1 VVIHNQNVISLEC
14 VSKVYSGNTHALRDV
29 SLHVGAGEIFGL
41 LGPNGA
47 GKSTL
52 VKVLLTVVKPTV
64 ARGEMLGKAIGDKKT
79 LARVGYLPEQHRLAP
94 YLTARQAVEFVAALS
109 GVDRATRKKRAAEL
123 LDRVGLSKWIDRRVN
138 VFSKGMRQRA
148 GLAAALVNDPQ
159 IVFLDEPTDG
169 VDPVGRV
176 EIRDLLIQMR
186 REGRTVFLNS
196 HLLGEAEQVCDRV
209 AILVQGRVVKQGR
222 MDDLQ
227 NEGSRQEL
235 TVRWGGAG
243 RSSGTSSGTSFGN
256 GAHSRVG
263 ADEHTAMNVGASAE
277 VAGNG
282 AAIGKSLPFRGMNIA
297 PTMLADGTHLYVFA
311 DVDAAAAQPALD
323 AARAAGGEII
333 SLIPM
338 RQRLE
343 ELFMKIVVDPLTGKA
358 PPPGAGS

>member
-1 VVIHNQNVISLEC
+1 VVSQNQNVISLEC
-14 VSKVYSGNTHALRDV
+14 VSKVYGGNTHALRDV
-29 SLHVGAGEIFGL
+29 SLNVGAGEIFGL

-52 VKVLLTVVKPTV
+52 VKVLLTVVKPTL
-64 ARGEMLGKAIGDKKT
+64 ARGQMLGKPIGDKKT

-227 NEGSRQEL
+227 REGSRQEL
-235 TVRWGGAG
+235 IVRWSGSGVSAGSNSQMGVGLGAE
-243 RSSGTSSGTSFGN
+243 GTLNS
-256 GAHSRVG
+256 A
-263 ADEHTAMNVGASAE
+263 ASA
-277 VAGNG
+277 
-282 AAIGKSLPFRGMNIA
+282 KSLPFRGMNIS
-297 PTMLADGTHLYVFA
+297 PTITADGNHQYVFG
-311 DVDAAAAQPALD
+311 DVDASAAQPALD
-323 AARAAGGEII
+323 AVRAAGGEII

-338 RQRLE
+338 HQRLE
-343 ELFMKIVVDPLTGKA
+343 ELFMKIVIDPATGKA

>member
-1 VVIHNQNVISLEC
+1 VISLEC
-14 VSKVYSGNTHALRDV
+14 VSKVYGGNTHALREV
-29 SLHVGAGEIFGL
+29 SLKVGAGEIFGL

-52 VKVLLTVVKPTV
+52 VKVLLTVVKPSV
-64 ARGEMLGKAIGDKKT
+64 ARGEMLGQPIGDKKT

-123 LDRVGLSKWIDRRVN
+123 LERVGLSKWMDRRVN

-159 IVFLDEPTDG
+159 IIFLDEPTDG

-209 AILVQGRVVKQGR
+209 AILVQGRVVKQGS
-222 MDDLQ
+222 MADLQ
-227 NEGSRQEL
+227 KEGSRQEL
-235 TVRWGGAG
+235 TVRWGA
-243 RSSGTSSGTSFGN
+243 
-256 GAHSRVG
+256 
-263 ADEHTAMNVGASAE
+263 ASARP
-277 VAGNG
+277 
-282 AAIGKSLPFRGMNIA
+282 LPFRGINIE
-297 PTMLADGTHLYVFA
+297 PTVNVDGSHQYVFS
-311 DVDAAAAQPALD
+311 DLDTAAAQPALD
-323 AARAAGGEII
+323 AARAMGGEII

-343 ELFMKIVVDPLTGKA
+343 ELFMKIVVDPTTGKA

>member
-1 VVIHNQNVISLEC
+1 MVSQNQNVISLEC
-14 VSKVYSGNTHALRDV
+14 VSKVYGGNTHALRDV
-29 SLHVGAGEIFGL
+29 SLNVGAGEIFGL

-64 ARGEMLGKAIGDKKT
+64 ARGEMLGKPIGDKKT
-79 LARVGYLPEQHRLAP
+79 LARIGYLPEQHRLAP

-109 GVDRATRKKRAAEL
+109 GVDRTTRKKRTAEL

-227 NEGSRQEL
+227 REGSRQEL
-235 TVRWGGAG
+235 IVRWNNSGVNAGSNSQIGVGLGAEA
-243 RSSGTSSGTSFGN
+243 TLN
-256 GAHSRVG
+256 NA
-263 ADEHTAMNVGASAE
+263 ASA
-277 VAGNG
+277 
-282 AAIGKSLPFRGMNIA
+282 KSLPFRGMNIS
-297 PTMLADGTHLYVFA
+297 PTITADGNHQYVFG
-311 DVDAAAAQPALD
+311 DVDTSAAQPALD
-323 AARAAGGEII
+323 AVRAAGGEII

-338 RQRLE
+338 HQRLE
-343 ELFMKIVVDPLTGKA
+343 ELFMKIVIDPATGKA

>member
-1 VVIHNQNVISLEC
+1 VVSQNQNVISLEC
-14 VSKVYSGNTHALRDV
+14 VSKMYRGNTHALREV

-52 VKVLLTVVKPTV
+52 VKVLLTVVKPSV
-64 ARGEMLGKAIGDKKT
+64 ARGEMLGRPIGYKKT
-79 LARVGYLPEQHRLAP
+79 LAQVGYLPEQHRLAP

-123 LDRVGLSKWIDRRVN
+123 LDRVGLSKWMDRRVN

-159 IVFLDEPTDG
+159 IIFLDEPTDG

-209 AILVQGRVVKQGR
+209 AILVQGRVVKQGS
-222 MDDLQ
+222 MVDLQ
-227 NEGSRQEL
+227 KEGSRQEL
-235 TVRWGGAG
+235 TVRWGA
-243 RSSGTSSGTSFGN
+243 
-256 GAHSRVG
+256 
-263 ADEHTAMNVGASAE
+263 ASARP
-277 VAGNG
+277 
-282 AAIGKSLPFRGMNIA
+282 LPFRGMNIA
-297 PTMLADGTHLYVFA
+297 PTVNADGSHQYVFS
-311 DVDAAAAQPALD
+311 DLDTAAAQPALD
-323 AARAAGGEII
+323 AARAVGGEII

-338 RQRLE
+338 RQGLE
-343 ELFMKIVVDPLTGKA
+343 ELFMKIVVDPTTGKA

>member
-1 VVIHNQNVISLEC
+1 MISLEC
-14 VSKVYSGNTHALRDV
+14 VSKVYGGNTHALREV
-29 SLHVGAGEIFGL
+29 SLKVGAGEIFGL

-52 VKVLLTVVKPTV
+52 VKVLLTVVKPSV
-64 ARGEMLGKAIGDKKT
+64 ARGEMLGQPIGDKKT

-123 LDRVGLSKWIDRRVN
+123 LDRVGLSKWMDRRVN

-159 IVFLDEPTDG
+159 IIFLDEPTDG

-209 AILVQGRVVKQGR
+209 AILVQGRVVKQGS
-222 MDDLQ
+222 MADLQ
-227 NEGSRQEL
+227 KEGSRQEL
-235 TVRWGGAG
+235 TVRWGA
-243 RSSGTSSGTSFGN
+243 
-256 GAHSRVG
+256 
-263 ADEHTAMNVGASAE
+263 ASARP
-277 VAGNG
+277 
-282 AAIGKSLPFRGMNIA
+282 LPFRGMNIA
-297 PTMLADGTHLYVFA
+297 PTVNADGSHQYVFS
-311 DVDAAAAQPALD
+311 DLDTAAAQPALD
-323 AARAAGGEII
+323 AARAVGGEII

-338 RQRLE
+338 RQGLE
-343 ELFMKIVVDPLTGKA
+343 ELFMKIVVDPTTGKA

>member
-1 VVIHNQNVISLEC
+1 MVSQNQNVISLEC
-14 VSKVYSGNTHALRDV
+14 VSKVYGGNTHALREV
-29 SLHVGAGEIFGL
+29 SLKVGAGEIFGL

-52 VKVLLTVVKPTV
+52 VKVLLTVVKPSV
-64 ARGEMLGKAIGDKKT
+64 ARGEMLGQPIGDKKT

-123 LDRVGLSKWIDRRVN
+123 LERVGLSKWMDRRVN

-159 IVFLDEPTDG
+159 IIFLDEPTDG

-209 AILVQGRVVKQGR
+209 AILVQGRVVKQGS
-222 MDDLQ
+222 MADLQ
-227 NEGSRQEL
+227 KEGSRQEL
-235 TVRWGGAG
+235 TVRWGA
-243 RSSGTSSGTSFGN
+243 
-256 GAHSRVG
+256 
-263 ADEHTAMNVGASAE
+263 ASARP
-277 VAGNG
+277 
-282 AAIGKSLPFRGMNIA
+282 LPFRGMNIA
-297 PTMLADGTHLYVFA
+297 PTVNADGSHQYVFS
-311 DVDAAAAQPALD
+311 DLETAAAQPALD
-323 AARAAGGEII
+323 AARAVGGEII

-338 RQRLE
+338 RQGLE
-343 ELFMKIVVDPLTGKA
+343 ELFMKVVVDPTTGKA

>member
-1 VVIHNQNVISLEC
+1 M
-14 VSKVYSGNTHALRDV
+14 YRGNTHALREV
-29 SLHVGAGEIFGL
+29 SLKVGAGEIFGL

-52 VKVLLTVVKPTV
+52 VKVLLTVVKPSV
-64 ARGEMLGKAIGDKKT
+64 ARGEMLGRPIGDKKT

-123 LDRVGLSKWIDRRVN
+123 LDRVGLSKWMDRRVN

-159 IVFLDEPTDG
+159 IIFLDEPTDG

-209 AILVQGRVVKQGR
+209 AILVQGRVVKQGS
-222 MDDLQ
+222 MVDLQ
-227 NEGSRQEL
+227 KEGSRQEL
-235 TVRWGGAG
+235 TVRWGA
-243 RSSGTSSGTSFGN
+243 
-256 GAHSRVG
+256 
-263 ADEHTAMNVGASAE
+263 ASARP
-277 VAGNG
+277 
-282 AAIGKSLPFRGMNIA
+282 LPFRGMNIA
-297 PTMLADGTHLYVFA
+297 PTVNADGSHQYVFS
-311 DVDAAAAQPALD
+311 DLDTAAAQPALD
-323 AARAAGGEII
+323 AARAVGGEII

-338 RQRLE
+338 RQGLE
-343 ELFMKIVVDPLTGKA
+343 ELFMKIVVDPTTGKA

>member
-1 VVIHNQNVISLEC
+1 M
-14 VSKVYSGNTHALRDV
+14 YGGNTHALREV

-52 VKVLLTVVKPTV
+52 VKVLLTVVKPSV
-64 ARGEMLGKAIGDKKT
+64 ARGEMLGQPIGDKKT

-123 LDRVGLSKWIDRRVN
+123 LDRVGLSKWMDRRVN

-159 IVFLDEPTDG
+159 IIFLDEPTDG

-209 AILVQGRVVKQGR
+209 AILVQGRVVKQGS
-222 MDDLQ
+222 MADLQ
-227 NEGSRQEL
+227 KEGSRQEL
-235 TVRWGGAG
+235 TVRWGA
-243 RSSGTSSGTSFGN
+243 
-256 GAHSRVG
+256 
-263 ADEHTAMNVGASAE
+263 ASARP
-277 VAGNG
+277 
-282 AAIGKSLPFRGMNIA
+282 LPFRGMNIA
-297 PTMLADGTHLYVFA
+297 PTVNADGSHQYVFS
-311 DVDAAAAQPALD
+311 DLETAAAQPALD
-323 AARAAGGEII
+323 AARAVGGEII

-338 RQRLE
+338 RQGLE
-343 ELFMKIVVDPLTGKA
+343 ELFMKIVVDPTTGKA

>member
-1 VVIHNQNVISLEC
+1 M
-14 VSKVYSGNTHALRDV
+14 YGGNTHALREV

-52 VKVLLTVVKPTV
+52 VKVLLTVVKPSV
-64 ARGEMLGKAIGDKKT
+64 ARGEMLGQPIGDKKT

-109 GVDRATRKKRAAEL
+109 GVDRVTRKKRAAEL
-123 LDRVGLSKWIDRRVN
+123 LDRVGLSKWMDRRVN

-159 IVFLDEPTDG
+159 IIFLDEPTDG

-209 AILVQGRVVKQGR
+209 AILVQGRVVKQGS
-222 MDDLQ
+222 MADLQ
-227 NEGSRQEL
+227 KEGSRQEL
-235 TVRWGGAG
+235 TVRWGA
-243 RSSGTSSGTSFGN
+243 
-256 GAHSRVG
+256 
-263 ADEHTAMNVGASAE
+263 ASARP
-277 VAGNG
+277 
-282 AAIGKSLPFRGMNIA
+282 LPFRGMNIA
-297 PTMLADGTHLYVFA
+297 PTVNADGSHQYVFS
-311 DVDAAAAQPALD
+311 DLETAAAQPALD
-323 AARAAGGEII
+323 AARAVGGEII

-338 RQRLE
+338 RQGLE
-343 ELFMKIVVDPLTGKA
+343 ELFMKIVVDPTTGKA

>member
-1 VVIHNQNVISLEC
+1 M
-14 VSKVYSGNTHALRDV
+14 YGGNTHALREV

-52 VKVLLTVVKPTV
+52 VKVLLTVVKPSV
-64 ARGEMLGKAIGDKKT
+64 ARGEMLGQPIGDKKT

-123 LDRVGLSKWIDRRVN
+123 LDRVGLSKWMDRRVN

-159 IVFLDEPTDG
+159 IIFLDEPTDG

-209 AILVQGRVVKQGR
+209 AILVQGRVVKQGS
-222 MDDLQ
+222 MADLQ
-227 NEGSRQEL
+227 KEGSRQEL
-235 TVRWGGAG
+235 TVRWGA
-243 RSSGTSSGTSFGN
+243 
-256 GAHSRVG
+256 
-263 ADEHTAMNVGASAE
+263 ASARP
-277 VAGNG
+277 
-282 AAIGKSLPFRGMNIA
+282 LPFRGMNIA
-297 PTMLADGTHLYVFA
+297 PTVNADGSHQYVFS
-311 DVDAAAAQPALD
+311 DLETAAAQPALD

>member
-1 VVIHNQNVISLEC
+1 MVSQNQNVISLEC
-14 VSKVYSGNTHALRDV
+14 VSKVYGGNTHALRDV
-29 SLHVGAGEIFGL
+29 SLNVGAGEIFGL

-52 VKVLLTVVKPTV
+52 VKVLLTVVKPTL
-64 ARGEMLGKAIGDKKT
+64 ARGQMLGKPIGDKKT

-227 NEGSRQEL
+227 REGSRQEL
-235 TVRWGGAG
+235 IVRWSGSGVSAGSNSQMGVGLGAE
-243 RSSGTSSGTSFGN
+243 GTLNS
-256 GAHSRVG
+256 A
-263 ADEHTAMNVGASAE
+263 ASA
-277 VAGNG
+277 
-282 AAIGKSLPFRGMNIA
+282 KSLPFRGMNIS
-297 PTMLADGTHLYVFA
+297 PTITADGNHQYVFG
-311 DVDAAAAQPALD
+311 DVDASAAQPALD
-323 AARAAGGEII
+323 AVRAAGGEII

-338 RQRLE
+338 HQRLE
-343 ELFMKIVVDPLTGKA
+343 ELFMKIVIDPATGKA

>member
-1 VVIHNQNVISLEC
+1 VVSQNQNVISLEC
-14 VSKVYSGNTHALRDV
+14 VSKVYGGNTHALREV
-29 SLHVGAGEIFGL
+29 SLKVGAGEIFGL

-52 VKVLLTVVKPTV
+52 VKVLLTVVKPSV
-64 ARGEMLGKAIGDKKT
+64 ARGEMLGQPIGDKKT

-123 LDRVGLSKWIDRRVN
+123 LERVGLSKWMDRRVN

-159 IVFLDEPTDG
+159 IIFLDEPTDG

-209 AILVQGRVVKQGR
+209 AILVQGRVVKQGS
-222 MDDLQ
+222 MADLQ
-227 NEGSRQEL
+227 KEGSRQEL
-235 TVRWGGAG
+235 TVRWGA
-243 RSSGTSSGTSFGN
+243 
-256 GAHSRVG
+256 
-263 ADEHTAMNVGASAE
+263 ASARP
-277 VAGNG
+277 
-282 AAIGKSLPFRGMNIA
+282 LPFRGMNIA
-297 PTMLADGTHLYVFA
+297 PTVNADGSHQYVFS
-311 DVDAAAAQPALD
+311 DLDTAAAQPALD
-323 AARAAGGEII
+323 AARAMGGEII

-343 ELFMKIVVDPLTGKA
+343 ELFMKIVVDPTTGKA

>member
-1 VVIHNQNVISLEC
+1 MAIHNQNVISLEC

-64 ARGEMLGKAIGDKKT
+64 ARGEMLGKPIGDKKT

-123 LDRVGLSKWIDRRVN
+123 LDRVGLSKWMDRRVN

-243 RSSGTSSGTSFGN
+243 RSFGTSS
-256 GAHSRVG
+256 
-263 ADEHTAMNVGASAE
+263 
-277 VAGNG
+277 GNG

>member
-1 VVIHNQNVISLEC
+1 MVSQNQNVISLEC
-14 VSKVYSGNTHALRDV
+14 VTKVYGGNTHALRNV
-29 SLHVGAGEIFGL
+29 SLNVGAGEIFGL

-64 ARGEMLGKAIGDKKT
+64 ARGEMLGKPIGDKQT
-79 LARVGYLPEQHRLAP
+79 LTRVGYLPEQHRLAP

-227 NEGSRQEL
+227 KEGSRQEL
-235 TVRWGGAG
+235 TVRWGG
-243 RSSGTSSGTSFGN
+243 S
-256 GAHSRVG
+256 
-263 ADEHTAMNVGASAE
+263 GASAGANSQME
-277 VAGNG
+277 VGLGG
-282 AAIGKSLPFRGMNIA
+282 AVTLNSAASTRSLPFRGMNIS
-297 PTMLADGTHLYVFA
+297 PTITADGNHQYVFG
-311 DVDAAAAQPALD
+311 DVDASAAQPALD
-323 AARAAGGEII
+323 AVRAAGGEII
-333 SLIPM
+333 SLVPM
-338 RQRLE
+338 HQRLE
-343 ELFMKIVVDPLTGKA
+343 ELFMKIVIDPATGKA

>member
-1 VVIHNQNVISLEC
+1 MISLEC
-14 VSKVYSGNTHALRDV
+14 VSKVYGGNTHALREV

-52 VKVLLTVVKPTV
+52 VKVLLTVVKPSV
-64 ARGEMLGKAIGDKKT
+64 ARGEMLGQPIGDKKT

-123 LDRVGLSKWIDRRVN
+123 LDRVGLSKWMDRRVN

-159 IVFLDEPTDG
+159 IIFLDEPTDG

-209 AILVQGRVVKQGR
+209 AILVQGRVVKQGS
-222 MDDLQ
+222 MADLQ
-227 NEGSRQEL
+227 KEGSRQEL
-235 TVRWGGAG
+235 TVRWGA
-243 RSSGTSSGTSFGN
+243 
-256 GAHSRVG
+256 
-263 ADEHTAMNVGASAE
+263 ASARP
-277 VAGNG
+277 
-282 AAIGKSLPFRGMNIA
+282 LPFRGMNIA
-297 PTMLADGTHLYVFA
+297 PTVNADGSHQYVFS
-311 DVDAAAAQPALD
+311 DLDTAAAQPALD
-323 AARAAGGEII
+323 AARAVGGEII

-338 RQRLE
+338 RQGLE
-343 ELFMKIVVDPLTGKA
+343 ELFMKIVVDPTTGKA

>member
-1 VVIHNQNVISLEC
+1 MVSQNQNVISLEC
-14 VSKVYSGNTHALRDV
+14 VSKVYGGNTHALREV
-29 SLHVGAGEIFGL
+29 SLKVGAGEIFGL

-52 VKVLLTVVKPTV
+52 VKVLLTVVKPSV
-64 ARGEMLGKAIGDKKT
+64 ARGEMLGQPIGDKKT

-123 LDRVGLSKWIDRRVN
+123 LERVGLSKWMDRRVN

-159 IVFLDEPTDG
+159 IIFLDEPTDG

-209 AILVQGRVVKQGR
+209 AILVQGRVVKQGS
-222 MDDLQ
+222 MADLQ
-227 NEGSRQEL
+227 KEGSRQEL
-235 TVRWGGAG
+235 TVRWGA
-243 RSSGTSSGTSFGN
+243 
-256 GAHSRVG
+256 
-263 ADEHTAMNVGASAE
+263 ASARP
-277 VAGNG
+277 
-282 AAIGKSLPFRGMNIA
+282 LPFRGMNIA
-297 PTMLADGTHLYVFA
+297 PTVNADGSHQYVFS
-311 DVDAAAAQPALD
+311 DLDTAAAQPALD
-323 AARAAGGEII
+323 AARAMGGEII

-338 RQRLE
+338 RQGLE
-343 ELFMKIVVDPLTGKA
+343 ELFMKIVVDPTTGKA

>member
-1 VVIHNQNVISLEC
+1 MVSQNQNVISLEC
-14 VSKVYSGNTHALRDV
+14 VSKVYGGNTHALREV

-52 VKVLLTVVKPTV
+52 VKVLLTVVKPSV
-64 ARGEMLGKAIGDKKT
+64 ARGEMLGQPIGDKKT

-123 LDRVGLSKWIDRRVN
+123 LERVGLSKWMDRRVN

-159 IVFLDEPTDG
+159 IIFLDEPTDG

-209 AILVQGRVVKQGR
+209 AILVQGRVVKQGS
-222 MDDLQ
+222 MADLQ
-227 NEGSRQEL
+227 KEGSRQEL
-235 TVRWGGAG
+235 TVRWGA
-243 RSSGTSSGTSFGN
+243 
-256 GAHSRVG
+256 
-263 ADEHTAMNVGASAE
+263 ASARP
-277 VAGNG
+277 
-282 AAIGKSLPFRGMNIA
+282 LPFRGMNIA
-297 PTMLADGTHLYVFA
+297 PTVNADGSHQYVFS
-311 DVDAAAAQPALD
+311 DLDTAAAQPALD
-323 AARAAGGEII
+323 AARAVGGEII

-343 ELFMKIVVDPLTGKA
+343 ELFMKIVVDPTTGKA

>member
-1 VVIHNQNVISLEC
+1 MVIHNQNVISLEC

-64 ARGEMLGKAIGDKKT
+64 ARGEMLGKPIGDKKT

-109 GVDRATRKKRAAEL
+109 GVDRVTRKKRAAEL
-123 LDRVGLSKWIDRRVN
+123 LDRVGLSKWMDRRVN

-235 TVRWGGAG
+235 TVRWGGAD
-243 RSSGTSSGTSFGN
+243 RSSGISS
-256 GAHSRVG
+256 
-263 ADEHTAMNVGASAE
+263 
-277 VAGNG
+277 GNG

>member
-1 VVIHNQNVISLEC
+1 MISLEC

-64 ARGEMLGKAIGDKKT
+64 ARGEMLGKPIGDKKT

-109 GVDRATRKKRAAEL
+109 GVDRVTRKKRAAEL
-123 LDRVGLSKWIDRRVN
+123 LDRVGLSKWMDRRVN

-235 TVRWGGAG
+235 TVRWGGAD
-243 RSSGTSSGTSFGN
+243 RSSGTSSGTSF
-256 GAHSRVG
+256 
-263 ADEHTAMNVGASAE
+263 
-277 VAGNG
+277 GNG

>member
-1 VVIHNQNVISLEC
+1 MVSQNQNVISLEC

-52 VKVLLTVVKPTV
+52 VKVLLTVVKPTL
-64 ARGEMLGKAIGDKKT
+64 ARGEMLGKPIGDKKT

-109 GVDRATRKKRAAEL
+109 GVDRVTRKKRAAEL
-123 LDRVGLSKWIDRRVN
+123 LDRVGLSKWMDRRVN

-176 EIRDLLIQMR
+176 EIRDLLLQMR

-235 TVRWGGAG
+235 TVRWVGAG
-243 RSSGTSSGTSFGN
+243 RSSGTSSGTSF
-256 GAHSRVG
+256 
-263 ADEHTAMNVGASAE
+263 
-277 VAGNG
+277 GNG

-297 PTMLADGTHLYVFA
+297 PTVLADGTHLYVFA

>member
-1 VVIHNQNVISLEC
+1 VVSQNQNVISLEC
-14 VSKVYSGNTHALRDV
+14 VSKVYGGNTHALREV
-29 SLHVGAGEIFGL
+29 SLKVGAGEIFGL

-52 VKVLLTVVKPTV
+52 VKVLLTVVKPSV
-64 ARGEMLGKAIGDKKT
+64 ARGEMLGQPIGDKKT

-123 LDRVGLSKWIDRRVN
+123 LERVGLSKWMDRRVN

-159 IVFLDEPTDG
+159 IIFLDEPTDG

-209 AILVQGRVVKQGR
+209 AILVQGRVVKQGS
-222 MDDLQ
+222 MADLQ
-227 NEGSRQEL
+227 KEGSRQEL
-235 TVRWGGAG
+235 TVRWGA
-243 RSSGTSSGTSFGN
+243 
-256 GAHSRVG
+256 
-263 ADEHTAMNVGASAE
+263 ASARP
-277 VAGNG
+277 
-282 AAIGKSLPFRGMNIA
+282 LPFRGINIE
-297 PTMLADGTHLYVFA
+297 PTVNVDGSHQYVFS
-311 DVDAAAAQPALD
+311 DLDTAAAQPALD
-323 AARAAGGEII
+323 AARAMGGEII

-343 ELFMKIVVDPLTGKA
+343 ELFMKIVVDPTTGKA

>member
-1 VVIHNQNVISLEC
+1 MVSQNQNVISLEC
-14 VSKVYSGNTHALRDV
+14 VSKVYGGNTHALRDV
-29 SLHVGAGEIFGL
+29 SLNVGAGEIFGL

-64 ARGEMLGKAIGDKKT
+64 ARGQMLGKPIGDKKT
-79 LARVGYLPEQHRLAP
+79 LARIGYLPEQHRLAP

-227 NEGSRQEL
+227 REGSRQEL
-235 TVRWGGAG
+235 IVRWSGSGVSAGSNSQMGVGLGAE
-243 RSSGTSSGTSFGN
+243 GTLNS
-256 GAHSRVG
+256 A
-263 ADEHTAMNVGASAE
+263 ASAR
-277 VAGNG
+277 
-282 AAIGKSLPFRGMNIA
+282 SLPFRGMNIS
-297 PTMLADGTHLYVFA
+297 PTITADGNHQYVFG
-311 DVDAAAAQPALD
+311 DVDASAAQPALD
-323 AARAAGGEII
+323 AVRAAGGEII

-338 RQRLE
+338 HQRLE
-343 ELFMKIVVDPLTGKA
+343 ELFMKIVIDPATGKA

>member
-1 VVIHNQNVISLEC
+1 MVSQNQNVISLEC
-14 VSKVYSGNTHALRDV
+14 VSKVYGGNTFALREV

-52 VKVLLTVVKPTV
+52 VKVLLTVVKPSV
-64 ARGEMLGKAIGDKKT
+64 ARGEMLGRPIGDKKT

-123 LDRVGLSKWIDRRVN
+123 LDRVGLSKWMERRVN

-159 IVFLDEPTDG
+159 IIFLDEPTDG

-209 AILVQGRVVKQGR
+209 AILVQGRVVKQGS
-222 MDDLQ
+222 MADLQ
-227 NEGSRQEL
+227 KESSRQEL
-235 TVRWGGAG
+235 TVRWGA
-243 RSSGTSSGTSFGN
+243 
-256 GAHSRVG
+256 
-263 ADEHTAMNVGASAE
+263 ASARP
-277 VAGNG
+277 
-282 AAIGKSLPFRGMNIA
+282 LPFRGMNIA
-297 PTMLADGTHLYVFA
+297 PTVNADGSHQYVFS
-311 DVDAAAAQPALD
+311 DLDTAAAQPALD
-323 AARAAGGEII
+323 AARAVGGEII

-338 RQRLE
+338 RQGLE
-343 ELFMKIVVDPLTGKA
+343 ELFMKVVVDPTTGKA

>member
-1 VVIHNQNVISLEC
+1 MVSQNQNVISLDC
-14 VSKVYSGNTHALRDV
+14 VSKVYGGNTHALRDV
-29 SLHVGAGEIFGL
+29 SLNVGAGEIFGL

-64 ARGEMLGKAIGDKKT
+64 ARGQMLGKPIGDKKT

-227 NEGSRQEL
+227 REGSRQEL
-235 TVRWGGAG
+235 IVRWSGSGVSAGSNSQMGVGLGAE
-243 RSSGTSSGTSFGN
+243 GTLNS
-256 GAHSRVG
+256 A
-263 ADEHTAMNVGASAE
+263 ASA
-277 VAGNG
+277 
-282 AAIGKSLPFRGMNIA
+282 KSLPFRGMNIS
-297 PTMLADGTHLYVFA
+297 PTITADGNHQYVFG
-311 DVDAAAAQPALD
+311 DVDASAAQPALD
-323 AARAAGGEII
+323 AVRAAGGEII

-338 RQRLE
+338 HQRLE
-343 ELFMKIVVDPLTGKA
+343 ELFMKIVIDPATGKA

>member
-1 VVIHNQNVISLEC
+1 MVIHNQNVISLEC

-64 ARGEMLGKAIGDKKT
+64 ARGEMLGKPIGDKKT

-123 LDRVGLSKWIDRRVN
+123 LDRVGLSKWMDRRVN

-209 AILVQGRVVKQGR
+209 AILVQGRVVKQGS
-222 MDDLQ
+222 MADLQ
-227 NEGSRQEL
+227 KEGSRQEL
-235 TVRWGGAG
+235 TVRWGA
-243 RSSGTSSGTSFGN
+243 
-256 GAHSRVG
+256 
-263 ADEHTAMNVGASAE
+263 ASARP
-277 VAGNG
+277 
-282 AAIGKSLPFRGMNIA
+282 LPFRGMNIA
-297 PTMLADGTHLYVFA
+297 PTVNADGSHQYVFS
-311 DVDAAAAQPALD
+311 DLDTAAAQPALD
-323 AARAAGGEII
+323 AARAVGGEII

-338 RQRLE
+338 RQGLE
-343 ELFMKIVVDPLTGKA
+343 ELFMKVVVDPTTGKA

>member
-1 VVIHNQNVISLEC
+1 MVSQNQNVISLEC
-14 VSKVYSGNTHALRDV
+14 VSKVYGGNTHALRDV
-29 SLHVGAGEIFGL
+29 SLNVGAGEIFGL

-64 ARGEMLGKAIGDKKT
+64 ARGQMLGKPIGDKKT
-79 LARVGYLPEQHRLAP
+79 LARIGYLPEQHRLAP

-227 NEGSRQEL
+227 REGSRQEL
-235 TVRWGGAG
+235 IVRWSGSGVSAGSNSQMGVGLGAE
-243 RSSGTSSGTSFGN
+243 GTLNS
-256 GAHSRVG
+256 A
-263 ADEHTAMNVGASAE
+263 ASA
-277 VAGNG
+277 
-282 AAIGKSLPFRGMNIA
+282 KSLPFCGMNIS
-297 PTMLADGTHLYVFA
+297 PTITADGNHQYVFG
-311 DVDAAAAQPALD
+311 DVDASAAQPALD
-323 AARAAGGEII
+323 AVRAAGGEII

-338 RQRLE
+338 HQRLE
-343 ELFMKIVVDPLTGKA
+343 ELFMKIVIDPATGKA

>member
-1 VVIHNQNVISLEC
+1 MQSQNNNVIVLEGL
-14 VSKVYSGNTHALRDV
+14 SKVYSGNTHALRDV
-29 SLHVGAGEIFGL
+29 ALHVGAGEIFGL

-64 ARGEMLGKAIGDKKT
+64 ARGTMLGQPIGDKKT
-79 LARVGYLPEQHRLAP
+79 LAQVGYLPEQHRLAP

-109 GVDRATRKKRAAEL
+109 GVDRSTRKKRAAEL
-123 LDRVGLSKWIDRRVN
+123 LDRVGLANWMDRRVN

-148 GLAAALVNDPQ
+148 GLAAALVNNPK

-222 MDDLQ
+222 MVDLQ
-227 NEGSRQEL
+227 QEGSRQEL
-235 TVRWGGAG
+235 TVRW
-243 RSSGTSSGTSFGN
+243 T
-256 GAHSRVG
+256 
-263 ADEHTAMNVGASAE
+263 
-277 VAGNG
+277 G
-282 AAIGKSLPFRGMNIA
+282 AALTGNVRALPFRGMQIA
-297 PTMLADGTHLYVFA
+297 PTVNPDGAHQYVFS
-311 DVDAAAAQPALD
+311 DLDSSAAQPAID
-323 AARAAGGEII
+323 AARAAGGDII
-333 SLIPM
+333 SLLPIH
-338 RQRLE
+338 QRLE
-343 ELFMKIVVDPLTGKA
+343 ELFMKIVVDPTTGKA

>member
-1 VVIHNQNVISLEC
+1 M
-14 VSKVYSGNTHALRDV
+14 YGGNTHALREV

-52 VKVLLTVVKPTV
+52 VKVLLTVVKPSV
-64 ARGEMLGKAIGDKKT
+64 ARGEMLGQPIGDKKT

-109 GVDRATRKKRAAEL
+109 GVDRVTRKKRAAEL
-123 LDRVGLSKWIDRRVN
+123 LDRVGLSKWMDRRVN

-159 IVFLDEPTDG
+159 IIFLDEPTDG

-209 AILVQGRVVKQGR
+209 AILVQGRVVKQGS
-222 MDDLQ
+222 MADLQ
-227 NEGSRQEL
+227 KEGSRQEL
-235 TVRWGGAG
+235 TVRWGA
-243 RSSGTSSGTSFGN
+243 
-256 GAHSRVG
+256 
-263 ADEHTAMNVGASAE
+263 ASARP
-277 VAGNG
+277 
-282 AAIGKSLPFRGMNIA
+282 LPFRGMNIA
-297 PTMLADGTHLYVFA
+297 PTVNADGSHQYVFS
-311 DVDAAAAQPALD
+311 DLDTAAAQPALD
-323 AARAAGGEII
+323 AARAVGGEII

-338 RQRLE
+338 RQGLE
-343 ELFMKIVVDPLTGKA
+343 ELFMKIVVDPTTGKA

>member
-1 VVIHNQNVISLEC
+1 MVIHNQNVISLEC

-64 ARGEMLGKAIGDKKT
+64 ARGEMLGKPIGDKKT

-109 GVDRATRKKRAAEL
+109 GVDRVTRKKRAAEL
-123 LDRVGLSKWIDRRVN
+123 LDRVGLSKWMDRRVN

-209 AILVQGRVVKQGR
+209 AILVQGRVVKQGS
-222 MDDLQ
+222 MADLQ
-227 NEGSRQEL
+227 KEGSRQEL
-235 TVRWGGAG
+235 TVRWGA
-243 RSSGTSSGTSFGN
+243 
-256 GAHSRVG
+256 
-263 ADEHTAMNVGASAE
+263 ASARP
-277 VAGNG
+277 
-282 AAIGKSLPFRGMNIA
+282 LPFRGMNIA
-297 PTMLADGTHLYVFA
+297 PTVNADGSHQYVFS
-311 DVDAAAAQPALD
+311 DLDTAAAQPALD
-323 AARAAGGEII
+323 AARAMGGEII

-338 RQRLE
+338 RQGLE
-343 ELFMKIVVDPLTGKA
+343 ELFMKIVVDPTTGKA

>member
-1 VVIHNQNVISLEC
+1 M
-14 VSKVYSGNTHALRDV
+14 YRGNTHALREV
-29 SLHVGAGEIFGL
+29 SLKVGAGEIFGL

-52 VKVLLTVVKPTV
+52 VKVLLTVVKPSV
-64 ARGEMLGKAIGDKKT
+64 ARGEMLGRPIGDKKT

-123 LDRVGLSKWIDRRVN
+123 LDRVGLSKWMDRRVN

-159 IVFLDEPTDG
+159 IIFLDEPTDG

-209 AILVQGRVVKQGR
+209 AILVQGRVVKQGS
-222 MDDLQ
+222 MADLQ
-227 NEGSRQEL
+227 KEGSRQEL
-235 TVRWGGAG
+235 TVRWGA
-243 RSSGTSSGTSFGN
+243 
-256 GAHSRVG
+256 
-263 ADEHTAMNVGASAE
+263 ASARP
-277 VAGNG
+277 
-282 AAIGKSLPFRGMNIA
+282 LPFRGMNIA
-297 PTMLADGTHLYVFA
+297 PTVNADGSHQYVFS
-311 DVDAAAAQPALD
+311 DLDTAAAQPALD
-323 AARAAGGEII
+323 AARAVGGEII

-338 RQRLE
+338 RQGLE
-343 ELFMKIVVDPLTGKA
+343 ELFMKIVVDPTTGKA

>member
-1 VVIHNQNVISLEC
+1 MVSQNQNVISLEC
-14 VSKVYSGNTHALRDV
+14 VSKVYGGNTFALREV

-52 VKVLLTVVKPTV
+52 VKVLLTVVKPSV
-64 ARGEMLGKAIGDKKT
+64 ARGEMLGQPIGDKKT

-123 LDRVGLSKWIDRRVN
+123 LDRVGLSKWMERRVN

-159 IVFLDEPTDG
+159 IIFLDEPTDG

-209 AILVQGRVVKQGR
+209 AILVQGRVVKQGS
-222 MDDLQ
+222 MADLQ
-227 NEGSRQEL
+227 KEGSRQEL
-235 TVRWGGAG
+235 TVRWG
-243 RSSGTSSGTSFGN
+243 T
-256 GAHSRVG
+256 
-263 ADEHTAMNVGASAE
+263 ASARP
-277 VAGNG
+277 
-282 AAIGKSLPFRGMNIA
+282 LPFRGMNIA
-297 PTMLADGTHLYVFA
+297 PTVNADGSHQYVFS
-311 DVDAAAAQPALD
+311 DLDTAAAQPALD
-323 AARAAGGEII
+323 AARAVGGEII

-338 RQRLE
+338 RQGLE
-343 ELFMKIVVDPLTGKA
+343 ELFMKIVVDPTTGKA

>member
-1 VVIHNQNVISLEC
+1 MVSQNQNVISLEC
-14 VSKVYSGNTHALRDV
+14 VSKVYGGNTHALREV

-52 VKVLLTVVKPTV
+52 VKVLLTVVKPSV
-64 ARGEMLGKAIGDKKT
+64 ARGEMLGQPIGDKKT

-123 LDRVGLSKWIDRRVN
+123 LERVGLSKWMDRRVN

-159 IVFLDEPTDG
+159 IIFLDEPTDG

-209 AILVQGRVVKQGR
+209 AILVQGRVVKQGS
-222 MDDLQ
+222 MADLQ
-227 NEGSRQEL
+227 KEGSRQEL
-235 TVRWGGAG
+235 TVRWGA
-243 RSSGTSSGTSFGN
+243 
-256 GAHSRVG
+256 
-263 ADEHTAMNVGASAE
+263 ASARP
-277 VAGNG
+277 
-282 AAIGKSLPFRGMNIA
+282 LPFRGMNIA
-297 PTMLADGTHLYVFA
+297 PTVNADGSHQYIFSDLDT
-311 DVDAAAAQPALD
+311 AAAQPALD
-323 AARAAGGEII
+323 AARAVGGEII

-338 RQRLE
+338 RQGLE
-343 ELFMKIVVDPLTGKA
+343 ELFMKVVVDPTTGKA

>member
-1 VVIHNQNVISLEC
+1 MISLEC
-14 VSKVYSGNTHALRDV
+14 VSKVYGGNTHALREV
-29 SLHVGAGEIFGL
+29 SLKVGAGEIFGL

-52 VKVLLTVVKPTV
+52 VKVLLTVVKPSV
-64 ARGEMLGKAIGDKKT
+64 ARGEMLGQPIGDKKT

-123 LDRVGLSKWIDRRVN
+123 LERVGLSKWMDRRVN

-159 IVFLDEPTDG
+159 IIFLDEPTDG

-209 AILVQGRVVKQGR
+209 AILVQGRVVKQGS
-222 MDDLQ
+222 MADLQ
-227 NEGSRQEL
+227 KEGSRQEL
-235 TVRWGGAG
+235 TVRWGA
-243 RSSGTSSGTSFGN
+243 
-256 GAHSRVG
+256 
-263 ADEHTAMNVGASAE
+263 ASARP
-277 VAGNG
+277 
-282 AAIGKSLPFRGMNIA
+282 LPFRGMNIA
-297 PTMLADGTHLYVFA
+297 PTVNADGSHQYVFS
-311 DVDAAAAQPALD
+311 DLDTAAAQPALD
-323 AARAAGGEII
+323 AARAVGGEII

-338 RQRLE
+338 RQGLE
-343 ELFMKIVVDPLTGKA
+343 ELFMKIVVDPTTGKA

>member
-1 VVIHNQNVISLEC
+1 MVSQNQNVISLDC
-14 VSKVYSGNTHALRDV
+14 VSKVYGGNTHALRDV
-29 SLHVGAGEIFGL
+29 SLNVGAGEIFGL

-64 ARGEMLGKAIGDKKT
+64 ARGQMLGKPIGDKKT
-79 LARVGYLPEQHRLAP
+79 LARIGYLPEQHRLAP

-227 NEGSRQEL
+227 REGSRQEL
-235 TVRWGGAG
+235 TVRWGG
-243 RSSGTSSGTSFGN
+243 S
-256 GAHSRVG
+256 
-263 ADEHTAMNVGASAE
+263 GASAVANSQME
-277 VAGNG
+277 VGLGG
-282 AAIGKSLPFRGMNIA
+282 AVTLNSAASAKSLPFRGMNIS
-297 PTMLADGTHLYVFA
+297 PTITADGNHQYVFD
-311 DVDAAAAQPALD
+311 DVDASAAQPAID
-323 AARAAGGEII
+323 AVRAAGGEII
-333 SLIPM
+333 SLVPM
-338 RQRLE
+338 HQRLE
-343 ELFMKIVVDPLTGKA
+343 ELFMKIVIDPATGKA

>member
-1 VVIHNQNVISLEC
+1 M
-14 VSKVYSGNTHALRDV
+14 
-29 SLHVGAGEIFGL
+29 
-41 LGPNGA
+41 
-47 GKSTL
+47 
-52 VKVLLTVVKPTV
+52 KVLLTVVKPTV
-64 ARGEMLGKAIGDKKT
+64 ARGQMLGKPIGDKKT
-79 LARVGYLPEQHRLAP
+79 LTRVGYLPEQHRLAP

-227 NEGSRQEL
+227 REGSRQEL
-235 TVRWGGAG
+235 TVRWGG
-243 RSSGTSSGTSFGN
+243 S
-256 GAHSRVG
+256 
-263 ADEHTAMNVGASAE
+263 GASAVANSQME
-277 VAGNG
+277 VGLGG
-282 AAIGKSLPFRGMNIA
+282 AATLNSAASVRSLPFRGVNIT
-297 PTMLADGTHLYVFA
+297 PTITAEGNHQYVFG
-311 DVDAAAAQPALD
+311 DVDASAAQPALD
-323 AARAAGGEII
+323 AVRAAGGEII
-333 SLIPM
+333 SLVPM
-338 RQRLE
+338 HQRLE
-343 ELFMKIVVDPLTGKA
+343 ELFMKIVIDPATGKA

>member
-1 VVIHNQNVISLEC
+1 MVSQNENVISLEC
-14 VSKVYSGNTHALRDV
+14 VSKVYGGNTHALRNV
-29 SLHVGAGEIFGL
+29 SLNVGAGEIFGL

-64 ARGEMLGKAIGDKKT
+64 ARGEMLGKPIGDKKT

-227 NEGSRQEL
+227 KEGSRQEL
-235 TVRWGGAG
+235 TVRWGG
-243 RSSGTSSGTSFGN
+243 SGASVDANSQMEVGLG
-256 GAHSRVG
+256 GAVTLNS
-263 ADEHTAMNVGASAE
+263 GASAR
-277 VAGNG
+277 
-282 AAIGKSLPFRGMNIA
+282 SLPFRGMNIS
-297 PTMLADGTHLYVFA
+297 PTITADGNHQYVFG
-311 DVDAAAAQPALD
+311 DVDASAAQPALD
-323 AARAAGGEII
+323 AVRAAGGEII
-333 SLIPM
+333 SLVPM
-338 RQRLE
+338 HQRLE
-343 ELFMKIVVDPLTGKA
+343 ELFMKIVIDPATGKA

>member
-1 VVIHNQNVISLEC
+1 MVSQNENVISLEC
-14 VSKVYSGNTHALRDV
+14 VSKVYGGNTHALRNV
-29 SLHVGAGEIFGL
+29 SLNVGAGEIFGL

-64 ARGEMLGKAIGDKKT
+64 ARGEMLGKPIGDKKT
-79 LARVGYLPEQHRLAP
+79 LTRVGYLPEQHRLAP

-227 NEGSRQEL
+227 KEGSRQEL
-235 TVRWGGAG
+235 TVRWGG
-243 RSSGTSSGTSFGN
+243 SGASVDANSQMEVGLG
-256 GAHSRVG
+256 GAVTLNS
-263 ADEHTAMNVGASAE
+263 GASAR
-277 VAGNG
+277 
-282 AAIGKSLPFRGMNIA
+282 SLPFRGMNIS
-297 PTMLADGTHLYVFA
+297 PTITADGNHQYVFG
-311 DVDAAAAQPALD
+311 DVDASAAQPALD
-323 AARAAGGEII
+323 AVRAAGGEII
-333 SLIPM
+333 SLVPM
-338 RQRLE
+338 HQRLE
-343 ELFMKIVVDPLTGKA
+343 ELFMKIVIDPATGKA